1 MGQHNFPPARVF
13 ETFTKENTE
22 RPRGIRSFF
31 NAASTSGD
39 YTTIMLV
46 GMRSRI
52 DPAGNG
58 EDALD
63 IIHRAFDPC
72 EELPGIDMDPFF
84 DYTLAPAHLYSDGE
98 SASQLVFPKLF
109 FNSIEV
115 PEQKL
120 RLLIVTGPSPT
131 LHLKKFTDKF
141 FRYVLKQGIQHAV
154 FVETNEAQV
163 PHTRRYPLALTS
175 YDEQLTAVP
184 GIGVEMHTG
193 PVSPT
198 TILANEAQ
206 NPRAVVDMIKALEKI
221 LGITVDSEEYTELQ
235 AKADSWEQELADEMA
250 DDFEKVEIVREY
262 EQRVDE
268 SLQSVSG
275 EELANDIEEFLGTLT
290 EDTSGGADGHSQ

>member
-13 ETFTKENTE
+13 ETFAKENTE

-141 FRYVLKQGIQHAV
+141 FRYVLKQGVQHAV
-154 FVETNEAQV
+154 FVETHEAQV

-184 GIGVEMHTG
+184 GIGVEMHRPGIPNDYTG
-193 PVSPT
+193 EPGP
-198 TILANEAQ
+198 A
-206 NPRAVVDMIKALEKI
+206 
-221 LGITVDSEEYTELQ
+221 
-235 AKADSWEQELADEMA
+235 
-250 DDFEKVEIVREY
+250 
-262 EQRVDE
+262 
-268 SLQSVSG
+268 
-275 EELANDIEEFLGTLT
+275 
-290 EDTSGGADGHSQ
+290 GGAGAFPHPAGGYPRVPLSRGAEPARRRRYD